1 MSERV
6 IHACNWSLN
15 YVESNLKLIKD
26 QGFTAIQLSPMQDH
40 KKGNEWWKR
49 YQPIN
54 FKIGNDLGSK
64 EDLIRLCDKANKLG
78 LKISSPYI
86 LWSGLFIVIVPAAT
100 LG

>member
-40 KKGNEWWKR
+40 KKEVNGGKGTN
-49 YQPIN
+49 Q
-54 FKIGNDLGSK
+54 
-64 EDLIRLCDKANKLG
+64 LI
-78 LKISSPYI
+78 LK
-86 LWSGLFIVIVPAAT
+86 
-100 LG
+100 